1 MSEESN
7 TKNELAQVKEELKF
21 VIEALED
28 KKGDNIRVFDI
39 REQSSVTDY
48 VILVS
53 AISQPHAKALKIN
66 LDKMIAERGISVIG
80 NDNESSSGWMVL
92 DAFNFMVHIQTAEM
106 RSLYELEELWKGAA
120 EVDFFLECFFIGHQT
135 KSSCLIK
142 LIHFY

>member
-1 MSEESN
+1 MSEENN
-7 TKNELAQVKEELKF
+7 TLNELAEVKKELKF

-28 KKGDNIRVFDI
+28 KKGDNIRVFDV

-53 AISQPHAKALKIN
+53 AISVPHAKALKIN

-80 NDNESSSGWMVL
+80 NDNKSSSGWMVL

-106 RSLYELEELWKGAA
+106 RSLYELEELWKGAS
-120 EVDFFLECFFIGHQT
+120 EVDF
-135 KSSCLIK
+135 S
-142 LIHFY
+142 

>member
-28 KKGDNIRVFDI
+28 KKGENIRVFDI

-120 EVDFFLECFFIGHQT
+120 EVDF
-135 KSSCLIK
+135 S
-142 LIHFY
+142 

>member
-66 LDKMIAERGISVIG
+66 LDKMIAERGITVIG

-120 EVDFFLECFFIGHQT
+120 EVDF
-135 KSSCLIK
+135 S
-142 LIHFY
+142 